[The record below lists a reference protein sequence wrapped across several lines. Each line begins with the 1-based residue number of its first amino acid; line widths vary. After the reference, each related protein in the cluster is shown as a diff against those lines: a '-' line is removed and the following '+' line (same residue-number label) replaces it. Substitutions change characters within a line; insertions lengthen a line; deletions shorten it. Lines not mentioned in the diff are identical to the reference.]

1 MKIHEIS
8 LEKISRNNDLRFTS
22 SGFSSELKESI
33 SHLGV
38 VNPIYIISKGKQY
51 QILAGFKRF
60 NCALTLRHKTIPAI
74 IVKQKESADFFR
86 NLVLEHLSYHTL
98 NIIEKAKIIQIFNI
112 LGIGWKEANKNYLK
126 IIDIPSKK
134 VVKEMVKLL
143 ELPRQVQ
150 DYIEAYD
157 MSLKQTETFQT
168 FTAEINILFVNL
180 AEELGIRSV
189 ELAKLMT
196 FAEDISGN
204 ESVAIDDIFKDLE
217 VDSILKD
224 ENLSKNQ
231 KKQEI
236 TQRLQNRKYSKLS
249 DWNHQ
254 LEHFQKELNT
264 PEFMHVSWDSSLERP
279 GVTVN
284 IHVKSVH
291 ATEAIVDFF
300 SRKKVKKIFRR
311 MLDIV

>member
-8 LEKISRNNDLRFTS
+8 LKRISENDELRFTS
-22 SGFSSELKESI
+22 PGFSSKLKESI

-38 VNPIYIISKGKQY
+38 VNPIYIISKGEKY

-74 IVKQKESADFFR
+74 IVKQKETADFFC
-86 NLVLEHLSYHTL
+86 NLVLEHFSYHTL
-98 NIIEKAKIIQIFNI
+98 NIIEKAKIIQIFNT
-112 LGIGWKEANKNYLK
+112 LGIDWKEDNKNYLK

-134 VVKEMVKLL
+134 VVKEVVKLL
-143 ELPRQVQ
+143 EHPKQVQ
-150 DYIEAYD
+150 DYIETYD
-157 MSLKQTETFQT
+157 ISLKQTEIFHTFNT
-168 FTAEINILFVNL
+168 EVNILFVNL
-180 AEELGIRSV
+180 AAELGIRSV

-196 FAEDISGN
+196 LVEDIAGN
-204 ESVAIDDIFKDLE
+204 ESVAIDDIFQDLE
-217 VDSILKD
+217 VDSILRN

-236 TQRLQNRKYSKLS
+236 TQRLKNRRYTKLRG
-249 DWNHQ
+249 WNDQ

-264 PEFMHVSWDSSLERP
+264 PDFMHVSWDSYLERP
-279 GVTVN
+279 GVAVN
-284 IHVKSVH
+284 IHIISVH
-291 ATEAIVDFF
+291 TMEAIVEFF